1 MMATFYKQ
9 EPTVDTEYRQL
20 ILECENDEW
29 AVRLSGG
36 KKWGP
41 KSKKLKVIPATS
53 FDDGKLSYDKIYGQL
68 LGEGWKAYSPQ
79 QTW

>member
-1 MMATFYKQ
+1 MMTAFYKQ

-20 ILECENDEW
+20 ILECENEVW
-29 AVRLSGG
+29 AVRLFGG

-41 KSKKLKVIPATS
+41 ESEELKVIPATS
-53 FDDGKLSYDKIYGQL
+53 FDDGKVSYDEIYGQL
-68 LGEGWKAYSPQ
+68 LGEGWKAYNPQ